1 MAGQIIAG
9 GRFVQFV
16 TMTNGTTPAIG
27 STVVASFADQVSTDI
42 AIDGAGQWT
51 MTIDHIQDD
60 EAYNTFI
67 ETYRDFAI
75 ANVESITYED
85 GTIQAATSNKTLFA
99 IVKGGNV
106 AGGASAGKNKVCAFP
121 CVLDLSSG
129 AWKQEGAKYSRPK
142 LMFKG
147 VAAQGTVTIPPAL
160 LTAVASVTSPATQTL
175 TTSQKYGRVYFL

>member
-9 GRFVQFV
+9 GRYVQFV
-16 TMTNGTTPAIG
+16 TFTNGATPTIG

-42 AIDGAGQWT
+42 AIDGAGMWT

-60 EAYNTFI
+60 EAYNTFV

-85 GTIQAATSNKTLFA
+85 GTIQTANSNKTLLA
-99 IVKGGNV
+99 IVKGGTV
-106 AGGASAGKNKVCAFP
+106 AGGSSSGKNKVCAFP
-121 CVLDLSSG
+121 CVLDLSAG

-147 VAAQGTVTIPPAL
+147 VASQGTVTIPPAL
-160 LTAVASVTSPATQTL
+160 LSAVASTTAATQTI